1 MATDFPT
8 KGDDKKISLRNSNYP
23 QFDYK
28 FIAGVKKND
37 PDIYKAGGNIRGSE
51 AFNLW
56 TKARNGE
63 MTAGVISWIKE
74 REAWGA
80 RHFQDGSQFKSGDKA
95 GRPSNIAG
103 VIAQM
108 KWGIIGTLG
117 EQKMKDVVLEA
128 IKYVEQKE
136 SGSASQ
142 AQQDRNEPM
151 QRQETIE
158 YEVIIKAGDN
168 KYGEGNKF
176 YLDGEL
182 SPRLRMLEGNTYKFD
197 LSDASNQTHA
207 LRFSVTEDGVHN
219 DGEAYTKGVEI
230 SGKAGEEG
238 ASIAITI
245 DADTPDLYYYCVNHS
260 GMGGKISVQQ
270 VEDERQVS
278 DAVEKGLKEKV
289 AEHNEEVGSTAS
301 KRTTYRTL
309 LAVFERGIGAYN
321 TNPASVRPNV
331 SSPEQWAYARVNSF
345 LFALRN
351 GRFQGG
357 KHDTDLLPEGHP
369 LSSKNEEKSMEYKED
384 RSILSVEETDD
395 KYIIEFSK
403 HEDVEREMVEDED
416 KDDMLESRPY
426 HYDEDEDEEKK
437 RLDKSDIVYRT
448 LDLSRAS
455 YIDEENRRVRIG
467 VSSEEPVER
476 DFGMEI
482 ISHAEEDIDTS
493 FIGSGRS
500 PLLLDHDMTKQ
511 IGVVERYE
519 IDTSEKSAKAIV
531 RFGRSELSEE
541 IFQDVK
547 DGIRQNISVGYK
559 IDGMERVRTDKE
571 DKPMYRVK
579 TTPLEVSVVSIPA
592 DASEAVGVGRSENKQ
607 TIKVNTMTDEVKN
620 EINLDEVREQ
630 TVAEAKEEF
639 QRNSKEIIDLAT
651 KHNRRDL
658 ADKAIQDGNSV
669 EEFRGIL
676 LDNISNDKPLE
687 TAEIGMT
694 KKEVRKFSIMKAIN
708 ALANPSDR
716 KAQRDAEF
724 EFECSEQA
732 AKHYGRTAQGIML
745 PPEVLSNWNTRDLNA
760 SDDAGLIG
768 QDFRAG
774 SFIDALRNASSV
786 MPLATNLNGL
796 SGDVK
801 IPKKTTASTAQFI
814 SSEGGASGESEMVIG
829 SVTMSPKTLGVHTD
843 VTRQLMIQSSLDVE
857 NLIRDDL
864 AKGMASAID
873 NGALEGSGSSGNP
886 TGITNT
892 SGINTVSLS
901 SAAAPTFA
909 EMVSI
914 ETAVAV
920 DNALLGDLAYIIHP
934 TNYGTLKTTAKD
946 SGSGLFVAENNQVNG
961 YPVVV
966 SAQLS
971 ANNYVFGNFN
981 DLLIGFFGGLDI
993 TVDPFTNSTSGTVR
1007 IVALQS
1013 VDIAVR
1019 HAVSFCNA
1027 S

>member
-8 KGDDKKISLRNSNYP
+8 KGEDKKISLRNSNYP
-23 QFDYK
+23 QFDYG
-28 FIAGVKKND
+28 FIAGVKEND
-37 PDIYKAGGNIRGSE
+37 PDIYKAGGNIRGNE

-56 TKARNGE
+56 TKARDGE
-63 MTAGVISWIKE
+63 ETAGVIKWIKE
-74 REAWGA
+74 REAWAA
-80 RHFQDGSQFKSGDKA
+80 RHFEDGKQFKSGDKA

-108 KWGIIGTLG
+108 KWGVIGTLG

-142 AQQDRNEPM
+142 AQQDR
-151 QRQETIE
+151 
-158 YEVIIKAGDN
+158 
-168 KYGEGNKF
+168 
-176 YLDGEL
+176 
-182 SPRLRMLEGNTYKFD
+182 
-197 LSDASNQTHA
+197 
-207 LRFSVTEDGVHN
+207 
-219 DGEAYTKGVEI
+219 
-230 SGKAGEEG
+230 
-238 ASIAITI
+238 
-245 DADTPDLYYYCVNHS
+245 
-260 GMGGKISVQQ
+260 
-270 VEDERQVS
+270 QVS
-278 DAVEKGLKEKV
+278 DTVEKGLRKKV
-289 AEHNEEVGSTAS
+289 EEHNEEVGNVAS
-301 KRTTYRTL
+301 KRTTYRTIL
-309 LAVFERGIGAYN
+309 SVFERGIGAYK

-331 SSPEQWAYARVNSF
+331 GSAEQWAYARVNSF

-357 KHDTDLLPEGHP
+357 KHDQDLLPEGHP
-369 LSSKNEEKSMEYKED
+369 LSTKNKEDKSMEYKED
-384 RSILSVEETDD
+384 RHILNVEETDD
-395 KYIIEFSK
+395 TYVISFAK
-403 HEDVEREMVEDED
+403 HEDMMGEMEDDEKDMESRPFHYDEED
-416 KDDMLESRPY
+416 KD
-426 HYDEDEDEEKK
+426 EEE

-482 ISHAEEDIDTS
+482 ISHSEEDIDTS

-519 IDTSEKSAKAIV
+519 IDSAEKSAKAIV
-531 RFGRSELSEE
+531 RFGRGELAEE

-559 IDGMERVRTDKE
+559 INGMERMRGNKD
-571 DKPMYRVK
+571 DKPMFRVQ
-579 TTPLEVSVVSIPA
+579 TTPLEVSVVSVPA
-592 DASEAVGVGRSENKQ
+592 DQSQAVGVGRSEDKQ
-607 TIKVNTMTDEVKN
+607 SLIKVKTMTEEVKN

-630 TVAEAKEEF
+630 SVAEAKAEF
-639 QRNSKEIIDLAT
+639 VRNSKEIMDLAVR
-651 KHNRRDL
+651 HNRRDL

-676 LDNISNDKPLE
+676 LDQIATDKPLE
-687 TAEIGMT
+687 TADIGMT
-694 KKEVRKFSIMKAIN
+694 KKEVRQFSLMKAIN

-732 AKHYGRTAQGIML
+732 SKHYGRTAQGIML
-745 PPEVLSNWNTRDLNA
+745 PPEVMANWNTRDLNA

-768 QDFRAG
+768 QDFRPE
-774 SFIDALRNASSV
+774 SFIDVLRNASAV

-796 SGDVK
+796 TGDVK
-801 IPKKTTASTAQFI
+801 IPKKTSAASAAFI

-829 SVTMSPKTLGVHTD
+829 SVTMTPKTVGVHTD
-843 VTRQLMIQSSLDVE
+843 VTRQLMLQSSLDVE

-864 AKGMASAID
+864 AKSMAIAID
-873 NGALEGSGSSGNP
+873 DGALEGSGSSGNP

-914 ETAVAV
+914 ETSIAV
-920 DNALLGDLAYIIHP
+920 DNALVGDLAYIINP

-946 SGSGLFVAENNQVNG
+946 SGSGLFVAENGQVNG
-961 YPVVV
+961 YPVVI
-966 SAQLS
+966 SNQLT

-1013 VDIAVR
+1013 VDVAVR

>member
-8 KGDDKKISLRNSNYP
+8 KDEDKKVSLRNSNYP
-23 QFDYK
+23 QFDYD
-28 FIAGVKKND
+28 FIAGVKEND

-63 MTAGVISWIKE
+63 MTDGVISWIKE
-74 REAWGA
+74 REAWAA
-80 RHFQDGSQFKSGDKA
+80 RHFGDGSQFKSGDKA

-108 KWGIIGTLG
+108 KWGVIGTLG

-142 AQQDRNEPM
+142 AQQDR
-151 QRQETIE
+151 Q
-158 YEVIIKAGDN
+158 V
-168 KYGEGNKF
+168 
-176 YLDGEL
+176 
-182 SPRLRMLEGNTYKFD
+182 S
-197 LSDASNQTHA
+197 AS
-207 LRFSVTEDGVHN
+207 V
-219 DGEAYTKGVEI
+219 
-230 SGKAGEEG
+230 EEG
-238 ASIAITI
+238 
-245 DADTPDLYYYCVNHS
+245 LR
-260 GMGGKISVQQ
+260 KK
-270 VEDERQVS
+270 VE
-278 DAVEKGLKEKV
+278 
-289 AEHNEEVGSTAS
+289 EHNEEVGNVAS

-309 LAVFERGIGAYN
+309 LAVFERGIGAYK
-321 TNPASVRPNV
+321 TNPASVRPSV

-357 KHDTDLLPEGHP
+357 KHDTDLLPESHP
-369 LSSKNEEKSMEYKED
+369 LSSKDKEEKAMKNKDE
-384 RSILSVEETDD
+384 RHIINVEESDD
-395 KYIIEFSK
+395 SYTIEFAK
-403 HEDVEREMVEDED
+403 HHGMEEEMEMEENESEEDE
-416 KDDMLESRPY
+416 MESRPY
-426 HYDEDEDEEKK
+426 HDEDEEK
-437 RLDKSDIVYRT
+437 DKDRSNAEDIVYRT
-448 LDLSRAS
+448 VDLSKAS

-476 DFGMEI
+476 EFGMEVL
-482 ISHAEEDIDTS
+482 SHSEGDIETD
-493 FIGSGRS
+493 FIASGRS

-511 IGVVERYE
+511 IGVVEQYKLNS
-519 IDTSEKSAKAIV
+519 SEKRAVAIV
-531 RFGRSELSEE
+531 RFGRSELAEE
-541 IFQDVK
+541 IFNDVK

-559 IDGMERVRTDKE
+559 INNMERVKSTDS
-571 DKPMYRVK
+571 DKPVYRVQHR
-579 TTPLEVSVVSIPA
+579 PLEISVVSVPA
-592 DASEAVGVGRSENKQ
+592 DSSKQVGVGRSKNKLSN
-607 TIKVNTMTDEVKN
+607 IEVKTMTEEVKS
-620 EINLDEVREQ
+620 EINLDEVREKS
-630 TVAEAKEEF
+630 VAEAREQF
-639 QRNSKEIIDLAT
+639 QRNSKEILDLAA

-658 ADKAIQDGNSV
+658 ADKAIQEGISV
-669 EEFRGIL
+669 EEFRGVL

-687 TAEIGMT
+687 TGDIGMS
-694 KKEVRKFSIMKAIN
+694 KNEVRKFSVLKAIN
-708 ALANPSDR
+708 ALANPTDK

-724 EFECSEQA
+724 EFECSEEA

-745 PPEVLSNWNTRDLNA
+745 PPEVLRNWNTRDLNA
-760 SDDAGLIG
+760 SDDAGLVG
-768 QDFRAG
+768 QDFRPAD
-774 SFIDALRNASSV
+774 FIDALRNASSV

-801 IPKKTTASTAQFI
+801 IPKKTSASSAAFI
-814 SSEGGASGESEMVIG
+814 SSEGGAAGESEMVIG
-829 SVTMSPKTLGVHTD
+829 SVTMSPKTLGAFTD

-864 AKGMASAID
+864 AQSMAIAID
-873 NGALEGSGSSGNP
+873 NAALEGSGSSGNP

-920 DNALLGDLAYIIHP
+920 DNALMGDLAYIIHP
-934 TNYGTLKTTAKD
+934 SNYGTLKTTAKANNTAE
-946 SGSGLFVAENNQVNG
+946 FVAVNNEVNG

-966 SAQLS
+966 SAQLT

-993 TVDPFTNSTSGTVR
+993 VVDPYTSSSSGTVR
-1007 IVALQS
+1007 VVALQS
-1013 VDIAVR
+1013 VDVAVR
-1019 HAVSFCNA
+1019 HAVSFCAA

>member
-1 MATDFPT
+1 MMATDFPT
-8 KGDDKKISLRNSNYP
+8 KDEDKKVSLRNSNYP
-23 QFDYK
+23 QFDYD
-28 FIAGVKKND
+28 FIAGVKEND

-63 MTAGVISWIKE
+63 MTDGVISWIKE
-74 REAWGA
+74 REAWAA
-80 RHFQDGSQFKSGDKA
+80 RHFGDGSQFKSGDKA

-108 KWGIIGTLG
+108 KWGVIGTLG

-142 AQQDRNEPM
+142 AQQDR
-151 QRQETIE
+151 
-158 YEVIIKAGDN
+158 
-168 KYGEGNKF
+168 
-176 YLDGEL
+176 
-182 SPRLRMLEGNTYKFD
+182 
-197 LSDASNQTHA
+197 
-207 LRFSVTEDGVHN
+207 
-219 DGEAYTKGVEI
+219 
-230 SGKAGEEG
+230 
-238 ASIAITI
+238 
-245 DADTPDLYYYCVNHS
+245 
-260 GMGGKISVQQ
+260 
-270 VEDERQVS
+270 QVS
-278 DAVEKGLKEKV
+278 DAVEKGLRKKV
-289 AEHNEEVGSTAS
+289 EEHNEEVGNVAS

-309 LAVFERGIGAYN
+309 LAVFERGIGAYK

-331 SSPEQWAYARVNSF
+331 TSPEMWAYSRVNSF

-357 KHDTDLLPEGHP
+357 KHDTDLLPESHP
-369 LSSKNEEKSMEYKED
+369 LSSKDKEEKAMKNKDE
-384 RSILSVEETDD
+384 RHIINVEESDD
-395 KYIIEFSK
+395 SYTIEFAK
-403 HEDVEREMVEDED
+403 HGGMEEEMEMEENESEEDE
-416 KDDMLESRPY
+416 MESRPY
-426 HYDEDEDEEKK
+426 HDEDEEKEK
-437 RLDKSDIVYRT
+437 ERSDAEDIVYRT
-448 LDLSRAS
+448 VDLSRS
-455 YIDEENRRVRIG
+455 SHIDEENRRVRIG

-476 DFGMEI
+476 EFGMEVL
-482 ISHAEEDIDTS
+482 SHSEGDIDTD
-493 FIGSGRS
+493 FIASGRS

-511 IGVVERYE
+511 IGVVEQYKLNS
-519 IDTSEKSAKAIV
+519 SEKRAVAIV
-531 RFGRSELSEE
+531 RFSRSKLGEE
-541 IFQDVK
+541 IFTDIR

-559 IDGMERVRTDKE
+559 INNMERVKSTDSE
-571 DKPMYRVK
+571 KPMFRVQH
-579 TTPLEVSVVSIPA
+579 TPLEVSVVSVPA
-592 DASEAVGVGRSENKQ
+592 DQSKAVGVGRSKNKLSN
-607 TIKVNTMTDEVKN
+607 IEVKTMTEEVKS
-620 EINLDEVREQ
+620 EINLDEVREKS
-630 TVAEAKEEF
+630 VAEAREQF
-639 QRNSKEIIDLAT
+639 QRNSKEIIDLAA

-658 ADKAIQDGNSV
+658 ADKAIQEGISV
-669 EEFRGIL
+669 EEFRGVL

-687 TAEIGMT
+687 TGDIGMS
-694 KKEVRKFSIMKAIN
+694 KKEVRQFSVMKAIN
-708 ALANPSDR
+708 ALANPTDR
-716 KAQRDAEF
+716 AAQKAAEF
-724 EFECSEQA
+724 EFECSEEA

-745 PPEVLSNWNTRDLNA
+745 PPEVLSNWSTRDLNA
-760 SDDAGLIG
+760 SDDAGLVG
-768 QDFRAG
+768 QDFRPAD
-774 SFIDALRNASSV
+774 FIDALRNASSV

-829 SVTMSPKTLGVHTD
+829 SVTMSPKTLGAFTD

-864 AKGMASAID
+864 SKSMAIAID
-873 NGALEGSGSSGNP
+873 NAALEGSGSSGNP

-920 DNALLGDLAYIIHP
+920 DNALMGDLAYIIHP

-966 SAQLS
+966 SAQLT

-993 TVDPFTNSTSGTVR
+993 VVDPYTSSSSGTVR
-1007 IVALQS
+1007 VVALQS
-1013 VDIAVR
+1013 VDVAVR
-1019 HAVSFCNA
+1019 HAVSFCAA

>member
-1 MATDFPT
+1 MSKHDLTDFQT
-8 KGDDKKISLRNSNYP
+8 KGEDKKISLRNSNYP
-23 QFDYK
+23 QFDYG
-28 FIAGVKKND
+28 FIAGVKEND
-37 PDIYKAGGNIRGSE
+37 PDIYKAGGNIRGNE

-63 MTAGVISWIKE
+63 ETEGVLSWIKE
-74 REAWGA
+74 REAWVA
-80 RHFQDGSQFKSGDKA
+80 RHFEDGSQFKSGEKKA
-95 GRPSNIAG
+95 RPSNIAG

-108 KWGIIGTLG
+108 KWGVIGTLG
-117 EQKMKDVVLEA
+117 EQRMKDVVLEA

-142 AQQDRNEPM
+142 AQQDR
-151 QRQETIE
+151 
-158 YEVIIKAGDN
+158 
-168 KYGEGNKF
+168 
-176 YLDGEL
+176 
-182 SPRLRMLEGNTYKFD
+182 
-197 LSDASNQTHA
+197 
-207 LRFSVTEDGVHN
+207 
-219 DGEAYTKGVEI
+219 
-230 SGKAGEEG
+230 
-238 ASIAITI
+238 
-245 DADTPDLYYYCVNHS
+245 
-260 GMGGKISVQQ
+260 
-270 VEDERQVS
+270 QVS
-278 DAVEKGLKEKV
+278 DAVEKGLKKKV
-289 AEHNEEVGSTAS
+289 EEHNEEVGNATT

-309 LAVFERGIGAYN
+309 LAVFERGIGAYK

-331 SSPEQWAYARVNSF
+331 GSAEQWAYARVNSF

-357 KHDTDLLPEGHP
+357 KHDQDLLPEGHP
-369 LSSKNEEKSMEYKED
+369 LSTKNKEDKSMEYKEN
-384 RSILSVEETDD
+384 RHILNVEETDD
-395 KYIIEFSK
+395 TYVVSFAK
-403 HEDVEREMVEDED
+403 HEGMMESMEDED
-416 KDDMLESRPY
+416 KEMMESRPY
-426 HYDEDEDEEKK
+426 HDEEKDEDEKE

-455 YIDEENRRVRIG
+455 HIDEENRRVRIG

-482 ISHAEEDIDTS
+482 ISHSEKDIDTS

-519 IDTSEKSAKAIV
+519 INSSEKSAKAVV
-531 RFGRSELSEE
+531 RFGRGELAEE

-559 IDGMERVRTDKE
+559 INGMERMREMED
-571 DKPMYRVK
+571 DKPMYRVQ
-579 TTPLEVSVVSIPA
+579 TTPLEVSVVSVPA
-592 DASEAVGVGRSENKQ
+592 DQSMQVGVGRSKDKQ
-607 TIKVNTMTDEVKN
+607 TTIKVKTMTEEVKN

-630 TVAEAKEEF
+630 SVAEAKAEF
-639 QRNSKEIIDLAT
+639 VRNSKEIMDLAVR
-651 KHNRRDL
+651 HNRRDL

-676 LDNISNDKPLE
+676 LENIATDKPLE
-687 TAEIGMT
+687 TAEIGMS
-694 KKEVRKFSIMKAIN
+694 KKQVRQFSIMKAIN
-708 ALANPSDR
+708 ALANPTDR

-724 EFECSEQA
+724 EFECSEEA
-732 AKHYGRTAQGIML
+732 SKHYGRTAQGIML
-745 PPEVLSNWNTRDLNA
+745 PPEVMANWNTRDLNA

-768 QDFRAG
+768 QDFRPE
-774 SFIDALRNASSV
+774 SFIDVLRNASAV

-801 IPKKTTASTAQFI
+801 IPKKTSAASAAFI

-829 SVTMSPKTLGVHTD
+829 SVTMTPKTLGVHTD
-843 VTRQLMIQSSLDVE
+843 ITRQLMLQSSLDVE
-857 NLIRDDL
+857 NLVRDDL
-864 AKGMASAID
+864 AKSMAIAID
-873 NGALEGSGSSGNP
+873 DGALEGSGSSGNP

-920 DNALLGDLAYIIHP
+920 DNALVGDLAYIINP
-934 TNYGTLKTTAKD
+934 TNFGTLKTTAKD

-966 SAQLS
+966 SNQLT

-993 TVDPFTNSTSGTVR
+993 VVDPFTNSTSGTVR
-1007 IVALQS
+1007 VVALQS